1 MMLGLNLGPLCLR
14 GMQAARMTSSNIF
27 RSMSSSTDNVGEI
40 HATNP
45 YE

>member
-1 MMLGLNLGPLCLR
+1 MP
-14 GMQAARMTSSNIF
+14 
-27 RSMSSSTDNVGEI
+27 SMSTFYLDLCCLNRPVATDWDNVGEI